1 MKATGHAIKKLA
13 AVFFILMLTQVAACA
28 GKDLPSRHGPGF
40 HGPPPEAFEACKGK
54 KEGDKVTIK
63 TSPGDEITATC
74 QRIPEQLLAVPDGP
88 PPGKHGK
95 ERLQD

>member
-40 HGPPPEAFEACKGK
+40 HGAAAG
-54 KEGDKVTIK
+54 GI
-63 TSPGDEITATC
+63 
-74 QRIPEQLLAVPDGP
+74 
-88 PPGKHGK
+88 
-95 ERLQD
+95 